1 MHALMYYLA
10 FCVNKETLHASSR
23 ISSLSTR
30 TSLNHSIKIFAFSFM
45 FHENS
50 PQITS
55 SSLLIHSF
63 FLCRSKANQK
73 SLISR
78 LRRLMCSRVYAIFVL
93 SWNLLSEASMRKNY
107 IRTWVLYTLRAV
119 LFFSAARN
127 IQPQLP
133 CGRPTDT
140 DDDDVVYWFFSSFFS
155 VRVSNLSLAYFPTL
169 LMSRN
174 PQGFAG
180 FPQIKGKAHYE
191 KFMQSACGIIIHQK

>member
-50 PQITS
+50 PQITFFYS
-55 SSLLIHSF
+55 LLLIHSF

-78 LRRLMCSRVYAIFVL
+78 LRNDETSNVMCSRVYAIFVL

-140 DDDDVVYWFFSSFFS
+140 DDDDVVYWFFSSFFF
-155 VRVSNLSLAYFPTL
+155 LLEFPT
-169 LMSRN
+169 
-174 PQGFAG
+174 
-180 FPQIKGKAHYE
+180 FPSLTFPLCWCREIRKDSQDFHE
-191 KFMQSACGIIIHQK
+191 